1 MDQFMV
7 DFGNTIPNEGDEVL
21 MIGQEGHDEIRIETI
36 SNAIQSTPYVIATGI
51 GGRTKRIYQ
60 G

>member
-1 MDQFMV
+1 
-7 DFGNTIPNEGDEVL
+7 VL
-21 MIGQEGHDEIRIETI
+21 LIGQEGHDEIRIETI